1 MYRIFCKTI
10 PWLALLWAEAAHAE
24 VDSYRYLHVTIET
37 PWFIF
42 LVLLPMVLAPLVLM
56 GVLVWRY
63 AEHRKDTE
71 VAEDPDEAAGSDKE

>member
-1 MYRIFCKTI
+1 MHKIFGKAI
-10 PWLALLWAEAAHAE
+10 PLLTLAWAHTAHAA

-56 GVLVWRY
+56 GIMVWRF
-63 AEHRKDTE
+63 AEHRKD
-71 VAEDPDEAAGSDKE
+71 AEGANDAEAATEDKKE

>member
-10 PWLALLWAEAAHAE
+10 PWLALFWAEAANAA

-63 AEHRKDTE
+63 AERRKNTE
-71 VAEDPDEAAGSDKE
+71 EPEDAAGSDKE